1 MWGFLTVLNDILIP
15 HLRKTFEL
23 SDFESM
29 FVNFSFFIAY
39 FIGSLFYF
47 LWGQYKGDPIN
58 RIGYKNGILIGLFL
72 CIVGTL
78 MFFPASAS
86 EEMWIYML
94 SLFIIGLGF
103 TLLQITC
110 NPYVSI
116 LGAPEGATSRLN
128 LAQGINSLGTTLSP
142 IVSGYLIFQYFDP
155 GNEIKFTYLIFA
167 VIFFLL
173 VILIYF
179 SPMPNFKSEETI
191 PRGWGALKI
200 PQVRWGMIAIFF
212 YVGAEV
218 TIGSKIVELLAFD
231 SYGSISEATAKNY
244 VGLYWGGAMIG
255 RFIGFI
261 AFERMAV
268 VKKVTSMFAIGL
280 ATTLL
285 LIGIQFLFGYL
296 IADRTTLTF
305 AEIWPVFLFVPLH
318 ILGAYIGQFLPG
330 KVISIFSFISIA
342 LLIIG
347 VFTAHTIGLWAIIGI
362 GFFNSIMWSNIF
374 TISIQNLGKFTTQAS
389 SFLVMMI
396 LGGALIPLAFGGL
409 TDTLKSSTSEALRY
423 VYLFPIISYV
433 FLMIYGIQPYKTKY
447 LNTDT

>member
-15 HLRKTFEL
+15 HLRATFQL

-39 FIGSLFYF
+39 FVGSLIYF
-47 LWGQYKGDPIN
+47 LLGQYRGDPVN
-58 RIGYKNGILIGLFL
+58 RIGYKNGILLGLLL
-72 CIVGTL
+72 CIIGTL

-86 EEMWIYML
+86 NAISLYL
-94 SLFIIGLGF
+94 VSLFIIGLGF

-116 LGAPEGATSRLN
+116 LGKPEEAASRLN

-155 GNEIKFTYLIFA
+155 GNEIKFTYLIFTI
-167 VIFFLL
+167 IFFLL
-173 VILIYF
+173 AVMIYLV
-179 SPMPNFKSEETI
+179 PMPNFKSNETI
-191 PRGWGALKI
+191 PRGWGALSI
-200 PQVRWGMIAIFF
+200 PQVKWGMIAIFF

-231 SYGSISEATAKNY
+231 SYGGFNNAAAKNY
-244 VGLYWGGAMIG
+244 VGIYWGGAMIG
-255 RFIGFI
+255 RFIGFV
-261 AFERMAV
+261 AFEKIRSS
-268 VKKVTSMFAIGL
+268 KKVLLMFGIGTLATLGIIGL
-280 ATTLL
+280 
-285 LIGIQFLFGYL
+285 QFLFGYL

-305 AEIWPVFLFVPLH
+305 QEIWPIFIFIPIH
-318 ILGAYIGQFLPG
+318 IIGAGIGRFMPG
-330 KVISIFSFISIA
+330 NVISVFSIISII
-342 LLIIG
+342 LLSIG
-347 VFTAHTIGLWAIIGI
+347 VFTAGTTGVWCIIGI

-374 TISIQNLGKFTTQAS
+374 TISIKDLGKYTTQAS

-409 TDTLKSSTSEALRY
+409 TDAFKSETAEALRY

-433 FLMIYGIQPYKTKY
+433 ILFVYGLQPYQYKTSLKQ
-447 LNTDT
+447 